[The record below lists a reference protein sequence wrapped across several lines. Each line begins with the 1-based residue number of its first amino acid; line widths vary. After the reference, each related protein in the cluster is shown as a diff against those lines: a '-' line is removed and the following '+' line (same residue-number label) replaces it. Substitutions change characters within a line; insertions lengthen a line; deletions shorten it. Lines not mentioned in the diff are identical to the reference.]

1 MIAARFSQLLVHA
14 LAGAQA
20 QPPLSEDSMEI
31 VTRDYKRSNIIRVNG
46 RVDASTYS
54 QLETTLKEYIDT
66 GRNHLV
72 LEMDG
77 TDFLSSA
84 GVRVLISA
92 QKALKP
98 RGGKLVI
105 SQPSERV
112 KDVLNLAGL
121 ESLFPVYD

>member
-1 MIAARFSQLLVHA
+1 
-14 LAGAQA
+14 
-20 QPPLSEDSMEI
+20 MEI
-31 VTRDYKRSNIIRVNG
+31 VTRDYKRSNIIRITG

-54 QLETTLKEYIDT
+54 QLESTLKEYIDT
-66 GRNHLV
+66 GRTHLV

-98 RGGKLVI
+98 RGGHLVI

-112 KDVLNLAGL
+112 KDVLDLAGL
-121 ESLFPVYD
+121 DALFSIYDSTVAALASE

>member
-1 MIAARFSQLLVHA
+1 
-14 LAGAQA
+14 
-20 QPPLSEDSMEI
+20 MEI
-31 VTRDYKRSNIIRVNG
+31 ITRDYKRSNIIRING
-46 RVDASTYS
+46 RVDAGTYRE
-54 QLETTLKEYIDT
+54 LEKTLKEYIDT
-66 GRNHLV
+66 GRTHIV

-98 RGGKLVI
+98 RGGRLVI

-112 KDVLNLAGL
+112 KDVLDLAGL
-121 ESLFPVYD
+121 ESLFPVYDSTVAALASE

>member
-1 MIAARFSQLLVHA
+1 
-14 LAGAQA
+14 
-20 QPPLSEDSMEI
+20 MEI

-54 QLETTLKEYIDT
+54 QLEAALKEYIDT
-66 GRNHLV
+66 GRTHLV

-105 SQPSERV
+105 AQPSERV
-112 KDVLNLAGL
+112 KDVLDLAGL
-121 ESLFPVYD
+121 ESLFPVYDSTVAALASE